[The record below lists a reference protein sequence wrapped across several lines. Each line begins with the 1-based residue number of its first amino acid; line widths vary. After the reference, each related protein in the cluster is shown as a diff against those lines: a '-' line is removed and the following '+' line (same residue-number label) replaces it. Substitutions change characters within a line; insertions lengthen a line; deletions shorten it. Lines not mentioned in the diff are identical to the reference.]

1 TIKIRH
7 PFCSAL
13 TRERNSCRIG
23 MPAKKKRPSTSSWL
37 LQEQLDSDSETDVPP
52 PAAALQGLEEDEASN
67 GPVFTI
73 KNEESSEIVEFAH
86 PGSDGGKR
94 YSSQLRWSVA
104 QSCTPTQSSLDF
116 YARRKQSQS
125 QLSRRSQL
133 AEELSQSEITRSLVS
148 SRCSSSSVVPKSI
161 KKASGARSQPRH
173 SMRYPSVGSLDLE
186 KFLSQSSPESDD
198 DELNDSAA
206 KKMERQSKDV
216 QDRNK

>member
-1 TIKIRH
+1 
-7 PFCSAL
+7 
-13 TRERNSCRIG
+13 

>member
-1 TIKIRH
+1 
-7 PFCSAL
+7 
-13 TRERNSCRIG
+13 

-52 PAAALQGLEEDEASN
+52 PAAALQALEEDEASN

-73 KNEESSEIVEFAH
+73 KNEEESSEIVEFAH